1 MAIVAT
7 THSPGRARRI
17 GLWALPAYGA
27 LLGLSTVTHQPS
39 VDDFDAYARYVTTD
53 VFLASHLGASIF
65 GAALAILGA
74 FAVSAFLAGG
84 RAARVAVAG
93 LVLTTVTNVFMAS
106 TFGSA
111 AFVQPGL
118 GRAHL
123 AGVEGMPAINADTA
137 YGPAF
142 FAVALTSTVFL
153 IVAAVVLGVAIAR
166 TDRRLRWYGI
176 GYPALMAAFA
186 FSGFFLQ
193 PAQASAGFAFAVLT
207 AGLAVRLP
215 QVIGHD

>member
-1 MAIVAT
+1 
-7 THSPGRARRI
+7 
-17 GLWALPAYGA
+17 
-27 LLGLSTVTHQPS
+27 
-39 VDDFDAYARYVTTD
+39 
-53 VFLASHLGASIF
+53 
-65 GAALAILGA
+65 
-74 FAVSAFLAGG
+74 AG
-84 RAARVAVAG
+84 V
-93 LVLTTVTNVFMAS
+93 VLTTVTNVFMAS

-176 GYPALMAAFA
+176 GYPALMA
-186 FSGFFLQ
+186 
-193 PAQASAGFAFAVLT
+193 GFAFAVLT